1 LGLGVLLL
9 MAWSAS
15 PRGAALAGAA
25 APSVGA
31 PSVALPLQATAGE
44 APPSSAAAS
53 EPAAPPATPQA
64 EERADSGGDAEPAPS
79 LPGAPRSGGGASSD
93 SGDVTGRHR
102 VAISARFAYRL
113 GDAGR
118 AVTPAA
124 GYGIAGTYDFAYAR
138 PDDVI
143 ELAVGVD
150 FSSDRFATGE
160 QGVSTQV
167 GVAATFS
174 STRVIS
180 ENNFVLTH
188 TVAFRVAPVR
198 PFFALGAGVGVGYF
212 DSVATAYRP
221 GYERDTHFLGRAS
234 LGLDLRVTEVWS
246 ITLRGDYTFV
256 RGASAFMTEGGLA
269 LPLFGDVLDINLGAA
284 YRF

>member
-1 LGLGVLLL
+1 MLLL
-9 MAWSAS
+9 LLTAWSVG
-15 PRGAALAGAA
+15 PRSAALARAA
-25 APSVGA
+25 APSDGA
-31 PSVALPLQATAGE
+31 P
-44 APPSSAAAS
+44 PPMVPPEQAAAGDDAPS
-53 EPAAPPATPQA
+53 PSAVSAPAAPPA
-64 EERADSGGDAEPAPS
+64 EERLDGGGDAEPAPPV
-79 LPGAPRSGGGASSD
+79 PGAPRAGGGASSD
-93 SGDVTGRHR
+93 SGAAMGRHR
-102 VAISARFAYRL
+102 VAVSARFAYRL

-124 GYGIAGTYDFAYAR
+124 GYGIVGTYDFAYAR

-160 QGVSTQV
+160 QGVGTQA
-167 GVAATFS
+167 GVPASFS

-198 PFFALGAGVGVGYF
+198 PFFALGVGVGVGYF
-212 DSVATAYRP
+212 DSVAPAYRP

-234 LGLDLRVTEVWS
+234 LGLDLQVTEVWG
-246 ITLRGDYTFV
+246 ITVRGDYTFV
-256 RGASAFMTEGGLA
+256 RGATAFMTDGGLA
-269 LPLFGDVLDINLGAA
+269 LPLFGDVLDVNLGAA